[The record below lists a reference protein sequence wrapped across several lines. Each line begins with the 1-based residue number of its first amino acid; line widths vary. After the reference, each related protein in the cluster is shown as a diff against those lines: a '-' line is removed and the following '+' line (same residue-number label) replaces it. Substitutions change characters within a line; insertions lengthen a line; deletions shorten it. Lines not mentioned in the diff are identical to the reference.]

1 LSLLPSPLT
10 AGTTAFRLFLLF
22 FAAASAAATAIAGC
36 CSVVKG
42 LQQWGIVQQHV
53 SIKQHHAN
61 NIMFLSKN
69 IMQTTSVSIKKHHA
83 NNIMFLSNNIMF
95 VSKNVIFL
103 SKRIAPGQV
112 KLWKTFVALA
122 LPLMV

>member
-61 NIMFLSKN
+61 NIMFLS
-69 IMQTTSVSIKKHHA
+69 
-83 NNIMFLSNNIMF
+83 NNIMF